1 MSWNP
6 PRPLSLTTVRALL
19 LALCATA
26 VLSACGDALDS
37 AGDTIS
43 TGAGGNGSI
52 GGNGTASSS
61 GGTQASYTVGGTVMG
76 LSGSGLVL
84 ANNAGNNLAITGNGG
99 FTFTN
104 TAASGAGYNVTIQSQ
119 PVSPS
124 QVCTVMN
131 GVGTVGTVNVASVV
145 VSCTT
150 NVYNISGN
158 VTGLAGSGLVVQTNG
173 SNNVPVTTSGSYTFA
188 TLASGTN
195 YAVTVMTQ
203 PSNPAQTCTVAND
216 TGTVT
221 NANVTNV
228 AITCATNTYAISGTV
243 TGLTGAGLTV
253 QTNGAHTVGVAG
265 SGTYTFATL
274 PSGSTYAVT
283 VLAQPGNP
291 SQTCT
296 VSNGTGPVVS
306 ADVTNVMITCTTN
319 LYSIGGTVSGLN
331 GTALT
336 LQDNGGDNL
345 TVTANG
351 NFTFATKI
359 PSNMTYAVTVGAQPT
374 NPAQLCRVTNG
385 SGTVTTGNVTTV
397 TVVCRNTGT
406 LLFATNPYDNG
417 GGGSIAAFTIN
428 ALSGALT
435 AAPGSPYAS
444 VQVAPYSLVLDPG
457 GEYLYVANS
466 GSASVS
472 TYTYAATGALTPDVV
487 ASTGNGTNRPF
498 GLAIDPAGPWLYVGS
513 DQNPNGTLEAYALDA
528 GVLTPAFGVLAA
540 STYPSG
546 NIPYTV
552 AVDPVNSLLYA
563 ANFDDG
569 SIAGY
574 SIKGGGLLL
583 ADAGSP
589 FAPAQ
594 FAASIGF
601 GGPYGIAIYPTGG
614 IMYVTDSQT
623 GTVTEFTYGP
633 DGVIT
638 AGPSYA
644 VGALPEGVTI
654 DPTGSFLYVSNSGDG
669 TVSAFTVN
677 VDGTLTEVIGSPFV
691 STMTGIPSGTPTQVQ
706 VDPSGQYAY
715 VANGA
720 DGTVTVFRI
729 NLLTGAL
736 IQVGAKV
743 PTILSTDGPSSIAIE

>member
-1 MSWNP
+1 MSWNV
-6 PRPLSLTTVRALL
+6 RQPLSFTTLRALVV
-19 LALCATA
+19 ALWATA
-26 VLSACGDALDS
+26 ALVACGNSLDS

-52 GGNGTASSS
+52 GGNGTTSSS
-61 GGTQASYTVGGTVMG
+61 GGTQTSYTVGGNVMG

-84 ANNAGNNLAITGNGG
+84 ANDAGNNLAISGNGG
-99 FTFTN
+99 FAFSN

-119 PVSPS
+119 PVSPT

-150 NVYNISGN
+150 NVYNIGGS
-158 VTGLAGSGLVVQTNG
+158 VTGLVGGGLVLQTNG
-173 SNNVPVTTSGSYTFA
+173 SNNVSVATSGNYIFS

-228 AITCATNTYAISGTV
+228 AIACTTNTYAISGSV

-253 QTNGAHTVGVAG
+253 QTNGANPVGIAG
-265 SGTYTFATL
+265 AGTYTFASL

-283 VLAQPGNP
+283 VMAQPGNP

-296 VSNGTGPVVS
+296 VGNGTGPVVS
-306 ADVTNVMITCTTN
+306 ADVTNVTITCTTN
-319 LYSIGGTVSGLN
+319 LYSIGGVVSGLD
-331 GTALT
+331 GTALM

-359 PSNMTYAVTVGAQPT
+359 PSNMTYVVTVGAQPT

-385 SGTVTTGNVTTV
+385 SGTVTTANVTTV
-397 TVVCRNTGT
+397 TVRCRNTGS
-406 LLFATNPYDNG
+406 LLFVTNPFDNG
-417 GGGSIAAFTIN
+417 GDGSVAAFTIN
-428 ALSGALT
+428 PLSGALT
-435 AAPGSPYAS
+435 AVVGSPYTPAE
-444 VQVAPYSLVLDPG
+444 VAPYSLVLDPG
-457 GEYLYVANS
+457 GQYLYVANS
-466 GSASVS
+466 ASASVS
-472 TYTYAATGALTPDVV
+472 TYGVAASGALTLDVSV

-498 GLAIDPAGPWLYVGS
+498 GLAIDPAGPYLYVGS
-513 DQNPNGTLEAYALDA
+513 DQNPNGTLEAYTINA
-528 GVLTPAFGVLAA
+528 GVLTPVTGLLAG

-563 ANFDDG
+563 ANYYDG
-569 SIAGY
+569 SMVGY
-574 SIKGGGLLL
+574 SIGGGGLLTG
-583 ADAGSP
+583 APGSP
-589 FAPAQ
+589 FAPTQ
-594 FAASIGF
+594 FAASIGI

-614 IMYVTDSQT
+614 IMYVTDSQA
-623 GTVTEFTYGP
+623 GTVTEFTYGAN
-633 DGVIT
+633 GMIT

-644 VGALPEGVTI
+644 VGAAPDGVAI

-677 VDGTLTEVIGSPFV
+677 ADGTLTEVTGAFV
-691 STMTGIPSGTPTQVQ
+691 STTTGIPSYTPTQVQ

-715 VANGA
+715 VTNGD

-729 NLLTGAL
+729 NLVTGAL
-736 IQVGAKV
+736 TQVGAKV
-743 PTILSTDGPSSIAIE
+743 PTIISSGGPSAIAIE